1 MKSQKVVITGGPS
14 TGKTVIIQ
22 QLESFGYYCF
32 HEIVRTMT
40 LEAKKEGNP
49 ESFVSNPLAFVKD
62 PYEFNQRILKGR
74 VDQHSRSVNIKNPY
88 VFFDRGIPDILAYMD
103 YFNQSYTSDFEEAC
117 ATRRYD
123 KVLILPPWEEIYVAD
138 NERLESFE
146 QSIEIH
152 EHLKNTYMRYDYDPV
167 LIPTGTV
174 KDRISC
180 VLNELKEDF

>member
-1 MKSQKVVITGGPS
+1 MKTQKVVITGGPS

-22 QLESFGYYCF
+22 QLEAFGHYCF

-49 ESFVSNPLAFVKD
+49 ELFVSNPLAFVED
-62 PYEFNQRILKGR
+62 PFKFNQRILSGR
-74 VDQHSRSVNIKNPY
+74 MDQYSKSVGIKNPY
-88 VFFDRGIPDILAYMD
+88 VFFDRGIPDVLAYMD
-103 YFNQSYTSDFEEAC
+103 YFDQSYTLEFEEAC
-117 ATRRYD
+117 ASRRYD

-146 QSIEIH
+146 EAIEIH
-152 EHLKNTYMRYDYDPV
+152 DHLKNTYMRYDYDPV

-174 KDRISC
+174 KERISF
-180 VLNELKEDF
+180 VLNELKEKF